1 VFLLVPPVMAG
12 NVYPGATLVP
22 AIQASAVYISRNLQ
36 PNADRTI
43 TTPGTLLI
51 IMTDNDAIYSLL
63 PIHAGLMRHLS
74 LGLNELGVDVD
85 ALLAKEGLSAATWLE
100 DKQEVPA
107 LVIEKLLDHCLEHNR
122 DELLGFH
129 LAQCV
134 KPEGFGVLGYIRQA
148 CQNLH
153 DFILVC
159 IRYEHLISGF
169 GKTRLIKQPDCCLLS
184 WSARTLNPIF
194 ERHATEFMLTAF
206 NTTRNLL
213 NNPQKR
219 WLKEVRFRHT
229 APLSLNAR
237 RELESY
243 FGCRV
248 RFNQQENALVLD
260 PDALNHPFLYA
271 DPALVDSL
279 KQHAQSL
286 EASKNERDFY
296 YRAHRM
302 MRELVISGS
311 ANKEN
316 LAAGLG
322 ISARHLHR
330 LLAKEHINYRGLHE
344 QAQLALAI
352 EMLTGGHQTIET
364 IGLALGYT
372 ESQSF
377 IRWFKKQT
385 GLTPNRYR
393 ESILSRTT

>member
-1 VFLLVPPVMAG
+1 
-12 NVYPGATLVP
+12 
-22 AIQASAVYISRNLQ
+22 
-36 PNADRTI
+36 
-43 TTPGTLLI
+43 
-51 IMTDNDAIYSLL
+51 MTDNDAIYSLL

-85 ALLAKEGLSAATWLE
+85 ALLAKEGLSADTWLE
-100 DKQEVPA
+100 GKQDVPA
-107 LVIEKLLDHCLEHNR
+107 LVIEKLLDHCLEHTGN
-122 DELLGFH
+122 ELLGFH

-206 NTTRNLL
+206 NTTRSLL
-213 NNPQKR
+213 HNPRKP
-219 WLKEVRFRHT
+219 WLKEVRFRHA

-237 RELESY
+237 RELEAH
-243 FGCRV
+243 FECRV
-248 RFNQQENALVLD
+248 RFNQQESALVLA
-260 PDALNHPFLYA
+260 PDALNQPFLYA

-286 EASKNERDFY
+286 EASKHEGDFY

-302 MRELVISGS
+302 MRELIISQS
-311 ANKEN
+311 ASKEN
-316 LAAGLG
+316 LATGLG
-322 ISARHLHR
+322 ISTRHLHR
-330 LLAKEHINYRGLHE
+330 LLAKEHINYRGMQE
-344 QAQLALAI
+344 QAQLTIAI
-352 EMLTGGHQTIET
+352 EMLTGSSQTIET
-364 IGLALGYT
+364 IGVALGYT

-385 GLTPNRYR
+385 GMTPNRYR
-393 ESILSRTT
+393 ESAQSRTL